1 MCDGE
6 KVRHAW
12 IYGGM
17 CEIRPPV
24 YNDLHH
30 HSTGNGRGVAI
41 LIAMSLNIVINRE
54 WRDQAENAM
63 VMDVTLG
70 NYTVTLGSIY
80 GPNNTGREFYRFLNQ
95 AITEST
101 GRYKIIGGDWNTVL
115 DPQPILQ
122 NIDVINMVS
131 IPNPVNANLLREVC
145 ENHSMSDPFRVL
157 YPNKRDYTYS
167 PFGDTRK
174 NRSRL
179 DFFIMSNSLI
189 PSLDKCTISNTV
201 LCSHFDHKNVAVA
214 INSDYKNLP
223 KKPKLT
229 NSFLNNRYLGLSVA
243 ASAVEDHLNAIDTN
257 FNENNSLP
265 ANFANTAEFIAD
277 SKRQLAN
284 LKNTFRELE
293 SLELRKAS
301 NDAEAHLDLLV
312 SAKIASASLAL
323 ENMPS
328 PQMLST
334 FRY

>member
-1 MCDGE
+1 
-6 KVRHAW
+6 
-12 IYGGM
+12 
-17 CEIRPPV
+17 
-24 YNDLHH
+24 
-30 HSTGNGRGVAI
+30 
-41 LIAMSLNIVINRE
+41 
-54 WRDQAENAM
+54 
-63 VMDVTLG
+63 
-70 NYTVTLGSIY
+70 
-80 GPNNTGREFYRFLNQ
+80 
-95 AITEST
+95 
-101 GRYKIIGGDWNTVL
+101 
-115 DPQPILQ
+115 
-122 NIDVINMVS
+122 
-131 IPNPVNANLLREVC
+131 
-145 ENHSMSDPFRVL
+145 
-157 YPNKRDYTYS
+157 
-167 PFGDTRK
+167 
-174 NRSRL
+174 
-179 DFFIMSNSLI
+179 
-189 PSLDKCTISNTV
+189 
-201 LCSHFDHKNVAVA
+201 
-214 INSDYKNLP
+214 LP